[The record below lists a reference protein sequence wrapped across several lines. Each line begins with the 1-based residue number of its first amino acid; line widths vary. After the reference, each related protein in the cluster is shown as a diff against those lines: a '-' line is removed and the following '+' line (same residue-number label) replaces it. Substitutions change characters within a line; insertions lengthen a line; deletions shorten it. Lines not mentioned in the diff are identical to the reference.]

1 MSFDVPEKPQWCP
14 GCGNFFILT
23 VLKQA
28 LEELNK
34 KTSETVIVS
43 GVGCGSKIPHYIR
56 AYGYE
61 GIHGRPLPLAEGIK
75 LANPNLLVIA
85 IGGDGDGLSEGTQ
98 HFVHSARR
106 NHNINYFIQDNQ
118 LYALTTGQVSPTSMK
133 GMKTKTT
140 PDGNTVEP
148 IKQIPMMLLLGASFV
163 ASAFCGDIPHMK
175 EVFKKSIQHNG
186 FSFVNIYQPCVTWNR
201 LNTYDWWRERVYRLE
216 DAHHDVA
223 DWQKAFEK
231 AMEPYE
237 SNFTKFPIGVFYQI
251 EKPSLYDSKE
261 WARTNQPVKV
271 ERQDISE
278 MLKEFM

>member
-23 VLKQA
+23 ALKQA
-28 LEELNK
+28 LQELNK

-75 LANPNLLVIA
+75 LANPHLLVIA

-98 HFVHSARR
+98 HFVHSPRR
-106 NHNINYFIQDNQ
+106 NHDVNYFIQDNQ

-140 PDGNTVEP
+140 PYGNTVEP

-216 DAHHDVA
+216 DANHDVA

-237 SNFTKFPIGVFYQI
+237 SNFTKFPIGVFYQV
-251 EKPSLYDSKE
+251 EKPSLYESKE

>member
-14 GCGNFFILT
+14 GCGNFPILLA
-23 VLKQA
+23 LKQA
-28 LEELNK
+28 LQELGK
-34 KTSETVIVS
+34 KPSETVIVS

-56 AYGYE
+56 TYGYE

-85 IGGDGDGLSEGTQ
+85 IAGDGDGLSEGTQ

-106 NHNINYFIQDNQ
+106 NHDVNYFIQDNQ

-140 PDGNTVEP
+140 PQGNTVEP

-163 ASAFCGDIPHMK
+163 ASAFAGDIPHMK
-175 EVFKKSIQHNG
+175 EVMKKAILHKG
-186 FSFVNIYQPCVTWNR
+186 FSFVNIYQPCVTWNS
-201 LNTYDWWRERVYRLE
+201 LNTYDWWRERTYKLE
-216 DAHHDVA
+216 DAHHDIT

-237 SNFTKFPIGVFYQI
+237 SNFTKFPIGVFYQV
-251 EKPSLYDSKE
+251 EKPSLYESKE
-261 WARTNQPVKV
+261 WARTHPPVNV
-271 ERQDISE
+271 EKQDISGV
-278 MLKEFM
+278 LKEFM